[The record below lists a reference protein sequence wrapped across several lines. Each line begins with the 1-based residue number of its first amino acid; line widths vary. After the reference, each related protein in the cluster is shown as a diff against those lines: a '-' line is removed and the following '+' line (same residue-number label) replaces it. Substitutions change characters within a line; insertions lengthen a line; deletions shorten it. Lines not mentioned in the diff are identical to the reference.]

1 MNGLGERI
9 GKATTAVELQCRAK
23 TSRSPCS
30 NARPE
35 LQNYTRLHL
44 SGRPDPGQRRL
55 AVRSRTHRT
64 RPDCQPWKGIRHAT
78 LTVKPFT
85 PLTDTKGPLPAVPP
99 LDLPTLRIDRG
110 PGAPYHP
117 R

>member
-30 NARPE
+30 NARSE
-35 LQNYTRLHL
+35 LQDYTRLHL
-44 SGRPDPGQRRL
+44 SGLPTP
-55 AVRSRTHRT
+55 ANEAWRSGTGHT
-64 RPDCQPWKGIRHAT
+64 GPAPDCQPWKGIRYAT

-85 PLTDTKGPLPAVPP
+85 PLPDTKGPLPSVPP
-99 LDLPTLRIDRG
+99 LDSPTLRFDRG

-117 R
+117 